1 MNYSYSNLLYLIKCI
16 GSGPGEPS
24 ATLASNF
31 LDAEV
36 ISAHST
42 TKCVEWASQRFDKH
56 HLTNVTARL
65 VPSME
70 NLDVFHNGSFDLVV
84 SCYGLAHTT
93 HPQDA
98 LNEIHRVLKP
108 GGTFIASVWENLPA
122 DPASDIILRQACVG
136 PMPFHKE
143 GDRDVVDGYA
153 CPLRR

>member
-1 MNYSYSNLLYLIKCI
+1 M
-16 GSGPGEPS
+16 
-24 ATLASNF
+24 
-31 LDAEV
+31 

-56 HLTNVTARL
+56 GLSNVTSRL

-70 NLDVFHNGSFDLVV
+70 NLDVFHDGSFDLVV

-108 GGTFIASVWENLPA
+108 GGTFVASVWENLPA

-136 PMPFHKE
+136 PNPWHKE